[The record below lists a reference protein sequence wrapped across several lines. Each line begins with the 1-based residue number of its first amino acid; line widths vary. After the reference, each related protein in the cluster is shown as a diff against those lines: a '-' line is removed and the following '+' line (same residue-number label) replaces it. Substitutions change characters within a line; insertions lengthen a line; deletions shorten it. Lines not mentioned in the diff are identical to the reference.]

1 MARPI
6 WQGQIAFGLVN
17 IPVGLYSVEK
27 RTDVNF
33 HLVDSRNSAR
43 VRYERINEET
53 GQEVPWDKVA
63 TAYEYDGGNY
73 VVLSDKEVEKAAVE
87 MTKTIEIE
95 EFVELEEIDPLYF
108 SKPYYLVPTKGGDKG
123 YVLLREAMAKTGR
136 AGICRVVIRTRQY
149 LAAVVPRGD
158 ALVLDLLRYDAEL
171 RKLDEFDLP
180 GHDLKQYKIAAKE
193 VELAGQ
199 LIEGMA
205 GKWKPSAFHDTSR
218 ELLMKIIESK
228 IEAGETEQVEEKPAD
243 KEERTTVNFMDALKQ
258 SLRRG
263 PTKAS
268 PKSRSAPKRSR
279 RTHGT
284 KRKAG

>member
-17 IPVGLYSVEK
+17 IPVGLYSVEQ
-27 RTDVNF
+27 RNDVNF

-43 VRYERINEET
+43 VRYERVNEET
-53 GQEVPWDKVA
+53 GEEVPWDKIA
-63 TAYEYDGGNY
+63 KAYEYDGGNY

-95 EFVELEEIDPLYF
+95 EFVELDDIDPLYF
-108 SKPYYLVPTKGGDKG
+108 SKPYFLVPTKGGDKG
-123 YVLLREAMAKTGR
+123 YVLLREALAESGR

-171 RKLDEFDLP
+171 RKPSEFDFP
-180 GHDLKQYKIAAKE
+180 GHDLKKYKISPKE
-193 VELAGQ
+193 VQLAGQ

-205 GKWKPSAFHDTSR
+205 GEWKPTAFRDTSR
-218 ELLMKIIESK
+218 EVLMKIIESK
-228 IEAGETEQVEEKPAD
+228 IEKGETEEAEEKPTE
-243 KEERTTVNFMDALKQ
+243 KEERATVNFMDALKK
-258 SLRRG
+258 SLRRA
-263 PTKAS
+263 PAAAS
-268 PKSRSAPKRSR
+268 KSRATSKHSR
-279 RTHGT
+279 RT